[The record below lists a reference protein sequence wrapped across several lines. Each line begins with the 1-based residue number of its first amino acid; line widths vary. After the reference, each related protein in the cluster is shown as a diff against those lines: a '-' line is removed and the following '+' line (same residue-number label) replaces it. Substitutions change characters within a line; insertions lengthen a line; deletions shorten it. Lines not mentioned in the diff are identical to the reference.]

1 MLKINS
7 NYTYERKVF
16 QLYLPIDTEVMIPKD
31 SKVRLLDQV
40 LEELDY
46 TKLYQ
51 SYRKEGRK
59 YAVEPKDLFKVII
72 YAASKGIYSS
82 RKIEEECRS
91 NINYMYLL
99 RNQKAPDH
107 NTINRYRK
115 RLSIVIEELLSEL
128 VMKLYES
135 GEIDFENLMID
146 GTKIE
151 ANANRY
157 SFIWKGSIE
166 KNHEKLQS
174 ELQRYFREEDR
185 TLITGEYLRREE
197 RKLLNIAKREK
208 LVFVSGKGHR
218 KSELQRAVEYIQ
230 ESRIRMETYEKALGT
245 FRGRNS
251 YSRTDEDATFM
262 HMKDDH
268 MRNGQ
273 LKAGYNIQAGVENEY
288 IVGIDI
294 SDERADVNTLIP
306 YLERIEKNYGRRFAN
321 LVADAGYES
330 EENYHYLKEKGIHP
344 YIKPSNYEYSKT
356 RKFQREM
363 EFRLSMEYD
372 REKDEYTCRNGRKLR
387 YSSNRSK
394 ESKTGYIS
402 TSRIYRCED
411 CTGCPYL
418 GKCYK
423 GKHTKSIQV
432 SERFDQYRE
441 ESLENITSEKGNIL
455 RINRS
460 IQAEG
465 VFGITK
471 QDMGFTRFLTRGMH
485 NVRTEYLILAIAFN
499 INKLHN
505 RIQEGRLGLK
515 LFQEEKLIS

>member
-1 MLKINS
+1 MQINYS

-157 SFIWKGSIE
+157 SFVWKGSIE
-166 KNHEKLQS
+166 KNHEKLQKELQGYFGEEAS
-174 ELQRYFREEDR
+174 ELIE
-185 TLITGEYLRREE
+185 
-197 RKLLNIAKREK
+197 
-208 LVFVSGKGHR
+208 FV
-218 KSELQRAVEYIQ
+218 
-230 ESRIRMETYEKALGT
+230 
-245 FRGRNS
+245 
-251 YSRTDEDATFM
+251 
-262 HMKDDH
+262 
-268 MRNGQ
+268 
-273 LKAGYNIQAGVENEY
+273 
-288 IVGIDI
+288 
-294 SDERADVNTLIP
+294 
-306 YLERIEKNYGRRFAN
+306 
-321 LVADAGYES
+321 
-330 EENYHYLKEKGIHP
+330 
-344 YIKPSNYEYSKT
+344 
-356 RKFQREM
+356 
-363 EFRLSMEYD
+363 
-372 REKDEYTCRNGRKLR
+372 
-387 YSSNRSK
+387 
-394 ESKTGYIS
+394 
-402 TSRIYRCED
+402 
-411 CTGCPYL
+411 
-418 GKCYK
+418 
-423 GKHTKSIQV
+423 
-432 SERFDQYRE
+432 
-441 ESLENITSEKGNIL
+441 
-455 RINRS
+455 
-460 IQAEG
+460 
-465 VFGITK
+465 
-471 QDMGFTRFLTRGMH
+471 
-485 NVRTEYLILAIAFN
+485 
-499 INKLHN
+499 
-505 RIQEGRLGLK
+505 
-515 LFQEEKLIS
+515 

>member
-1 MLKINS
+1 MQINYS

-151 ANANRY
+151 ANVNRY
-157 SFIWKGSIE
+157 SFVWKGSIE

-197 RKLLNIAKREK
+197 RKL
-208 LVFVSGKGHR
+208 
-218 KSELQRAVEYIQ
+218 
-230 ESRIRMETYEKALGT
+230 
-245 FRGRNS
+245 
-251 YSRTDEDATFM
+251 YS
-262 HMKDDH
+262 
-268 MRNGQ
+268 
-273 LKAGYNIQAGVENEY
+273 
-288 IVGIDI
+288 
-294 SDERADVNTLIP
+294 
-306 YLERIEKNYGRRFAN
+306 
-321 LVADAGYES
+321 
-330 EENYHYLKEKGIHP
+330 
-344 YIKPSNYEYSKT
+344 
-356 RKFQREM
+356 
-363 EFRLSMEYD
+363 
-372 REKDEYTCRNGRKLR
+372 
-387 YSSNRSK
+387 
-394 ESKTGYIS
+394 
-402 TSRIYRCED
+402 
-411 CTGCPYL
+411 
-418 GKCYK
+418 
-423 GKHTKSIQV
+423 
-432 SERFDQYRE
+432 
-441 ESLENITSEKGNIL
+441 
-455 RINRS
+455 
-460 IQAEG
+460 
-465 VFGITK
+465 
-471 QDMGFTRFLTRGMH
+471 
-485 NVRTEYLILAIAFN
+485 
-499 INKLHN
+499 
-505 RIQEGRLGLK
+505 
-515 LFQEEKLIS
+515 